1 MTSSSLS
8 RFLPIGVAVGLV
20 GGMVLTLVFVAI
32 TMESSAIA
40 EKPNHVPVA
49 VVGPPTAV
57 SQLAAGL
64 ERGGA
69 FKVVATQTE
78 AAAVALVH
86 RRNADAIVNLNTH
99 QLETASAASM
109 QTGPVLEQ
117 ALASLH
123 LRTTDIV
130 PLKSGD
136 PTGIGLMF
144 LGLAAVITGL
154 PGGAAFVLLGRQ
166 RRPGSLVG
174 AAGQTLLIVA
184 YSGLCGL
191 LVAALTAATL
201 GYTGTQFLIVW
212 GWESLLIAASMATA
226 IALTAAVGLAGVLVA
241 ALVMLFFGPPS
252 SPIPSPWNW
261 QTTGVRSLGPF
272 APFGSMVNGLRDQL
286 FFPAA
291 SQAQNLLVLFGWLV
305 VPVLLLGALGWQSQ
319 RAAEAN
325 VEELPARRTFEPAA

>member
-1 MTSSSLS
+1 MKASTLS
-8 RFLPIGVAVGLV
+8 KFLPVGVLVGLV
-20 GGMVLTLVFVAI
+20 GGLVLTLVFVAI

-49 VVGPPTAV
+49 VVGPPAAV
-57 SQLAAGL
+57 SHLAAGL
-64 ERGGA
+64 ERVGA
-69 FKVVATQTE
+69 FKVVVTPSE
-78 AAAVALVH
+78 AAAVDLVH
-86 RRNADAIVNLNTH
+86 HRNADAIVNLNTH
-99 QLETASAASM
+99 QLQTASAAAM
-109 QTGPVLEQ
+109 QTGPVLQQ
-117 ALASLH
+117 ALASQH
-123 LRTTDIV
+123 LQTTDIV

-144 LGLAAVITGL
+144 LALAAVITGL
-154 PGGAAFVLLGRQ
+154 PGGVALVLLNRR

-174 AAGQTLLIVA
+174 AGGQSLLIVGYA
-184 YSGLCGL
+184 GLCGL
-191 LVAALTAATL
+191 GVAALAAATL

-212 GWESLLIAASMATA
+212 AWESLLIAASMATA
-226 IALTAAVGLAGVLVA
+226 VALTAAIGLAGALFT

-261 QTTGVRSLGPF
+261 QTTGVRNLGPF

-305 VPVLLLGALGWQSQ
+305 VPVVLLGAMGWWSQ
-319 RAAEAN
+319 RSAGAS
-325 VEELPARRTFEPAA
+325 VESLSTRRAYEPAA